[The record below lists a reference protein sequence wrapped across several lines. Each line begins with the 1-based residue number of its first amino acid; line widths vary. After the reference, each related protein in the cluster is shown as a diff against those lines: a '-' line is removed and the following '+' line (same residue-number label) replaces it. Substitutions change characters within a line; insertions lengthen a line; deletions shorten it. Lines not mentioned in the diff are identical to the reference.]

1 MSRAW
6 YFNFFFVSGFCSL
19 VYEVVWLRL
28 AMASFG
34 VTTPL
39 VSIVLSVFMAGLAL
53 GSWGAG
59 RVSARPMHG
68 GTLLRLYATAE
79 LVIAVSAVLVP
90 VSFTWGRSV
99 LSAGTVGA
107 AWNSLAYYAVSG
119 AWVGAALLPAC
130 VAMGATFPFAMAAMQ
145 RQRGAD
151 PRAFSFLYTANI
163 LGATVGVLASAF
175 VMIELLGFRRAALV
189 TSALNVA
196 LAIAALLLARRPTRE
211 TTPTLPS
218 LVTAAGPAAA
228 NPRIALVALFLTG
241 MLSLGFEVI
250 WIRQLAPYLGP
261 VVYTFA
267 TVLAI
272 YLAASFAGARAY
284 RAWPRGTSRAAAW
297 GWAVAAFVALLPLVA
312 TDVRLLLPGAVRAI
326 IAIAP
331 VCAVIGYL
339 TPMLI
344 DRFTGGDPARA
355 GVAYALNVLGSI
367 AGPLVAGFWLLPSF
381 GERGALVVLAVPLF
395 ALAILAVAKPTLVG
409 AGDVI
414 TRRGTAVVVAF
425 ALLIGGAVVIVTTE
439 GFGTAIPGALVRRD
453 HTATVIA
460 TESNGYKLLLVNGHP
475 TTVLTPITKMM
486 AHLPLAMHESRPRD
500 TLVICFGMG
509 TTFRSALTWGGNVTV
524 VELVPSVPQMFGFYH
539 PDTAKILASPRGRIV
554 IDDGRRFLERSTQT
568 WDVITLDPPYPV
580 EMAGSGLLYAR
591 EFYAVAR
598 RRLRP
603 DGVMQQWLPNTEP
616 AVQSA
621 AAKAIAESFPH
632 VRVFAPGRVQ
642 NQFLGF
648 FFVARQVPIA
658 SHPPTALAERLPT
671 EAAADLIEWV
681 PWEAPVDHF
690 NVVLAHEVPIASVI
704 ALAPAAPTLADDRP
718 VNEYFFVRRLLE

>member
-6 YFNFFFVSGFCSL
+6 YFGFFFVSGFCSL

-59 RVSARPMHG
+59 RVSARPMRG
-68 GTLLRLYATAE
+68 ETLLRLYAAAE
-79 LVIAVSAVLVP
+79 LVIAVSAALVP

-107 AWNSLAYYAVSG
+107 AWNSLAYYTVSG

-145 RQRGAD
+145 RQRGTD

-196 LAIAALLLARRPTRE
+196 LAIAALLLARRATRE

-218 LVTAAGPAAA
+218 PVTVAGPVA

-272 YLAASFAGARAY
+272 YLAASVAGARAY
-284 RAWPRGTSRAAAW
+284 RAWPSGISRAAAW

-312 TDVRLLLPGAVRAI
+312 TDFRLLLPGAVRAI

-395 ALAILAVAKPTLVG
+395 ALAILAAAKPNLVG
-409 AGDVI
+409 AGDVV

-425 ALLIGGAVVIVTTE
+425 ALLIGGAGVIVTTE
-439 GFGTAIPGALVRRD
+439 GFDTAIPGALVRRD

-460 TESNGYKLLLVNGHP
+460 AESNGYKMLLVNGHL

-486 AHLPLAMHESRPRD
+486 AHLPLAIHESPRD

-580 EMAGSGLLYAR
+580 EIAGSGLLYAR

-603 DGVMQQWLPNTEP
+603 GGVMQQWLPNTEP
-616 AVQSA
+616 VIQSA

-632 VRVFAPGRVQ
+632 VRVFAPGIVQ

-648 FFVARQVPIA
+648 FFVARQEPIA
-658 SHPPTALAERLPT
+658 SHRPAALAERLPAA
-671 EAAADLIEWV
+671 AAADLIEWV
-681 PWEAPVDHF
+681 PGEAPVDHF
-690 NVVLAHEVPIASVI
+690 NVVLAQEVPIASLI
-704 ALAPAAPTLADDRP
+704 ALAPTAPTMADDRP